1 MVAAKSED
9 FVGFVMSQQTCARQ
23 RRSNLFARVDEM
35 RRTVFAALLAVMA
48 ASTPCAQAG
57 RAANHRIGTAAKKA
71 APSASKKTAKKAS
84 KKPKANV
91 NRWDTLPLP
100 PVLPAPVASGD
111 VASAGA
117 QIHYMTFGPTA
128 TASDGARVVVLMHGG
143 MGNSDQMT
151 HQVAALQ
158 DRYRVIT
165 IDSRG
170 QGRSAPTDD
179 GIHYAQMAD
188 DVIAVLDELKVERA
202 TFVGWSDGGVIGL
215 QLGIRHPTR
224 VASLWLLA
232 TNYNLAGMQSTAS
245 SATFGKYWQS
255 CAARAVEY
263 GVSTDDSAKVRA
275 ALRKM
280 WRSEPEIDEDEL
292 RKIEAPTIIALGD
305 HDELIKRPH
314 AKRLAT
320 LLPHATFVL
329 LQDVSHFALWQ
340 DPDAVNASIL
350 GLLSLPAK

>member
-1 MVAAKSED
+1 
-9 FVGFVMSQQTCARQ
+9 
-23 RRSNLFARVDEM
+23 M
-35 RRTVFAALLAVMA
+35 RRTLFATLLAVVVA
-48 ASTPCAQAG
+48 AATAPAAWAG
-57 RAANHRIGTAAKKA
+57 NAGANHQVVSAAKKA
-71 APSASKKTAKKAS
+71 AKKAS
-84 KKPKANV
+84 KKPKAA
-91 NRWDTLPLP
+91 NRWESLPLP

-128 TASDGARVVVLMHGG
+128 TASDAARVVVLLHGG

-188 DVIAVLDELKVERA
+188 DVIAVLDELKIDRA

-215 QLGIRHPTR
+215 QLGIRHPAR
-224 VASLWLLA
+224 VTSLWLLA
-232 TNYNLAGMQSTAS
+232 TNYNLAGMQSTAT

-263 GVSTDDSAKVRA
+263 GVATDDSAKVRA

-280 WRSEPEIDEDEL
+280 WRSEPEIDEDDL
-292 RKIEAPTIIALGD
+292 RKIEAPTIVALGD
-305 HDELIKRPH
+305 HDELIKRQH

-350 GLLSLPAK
+350 GLLSQPVK